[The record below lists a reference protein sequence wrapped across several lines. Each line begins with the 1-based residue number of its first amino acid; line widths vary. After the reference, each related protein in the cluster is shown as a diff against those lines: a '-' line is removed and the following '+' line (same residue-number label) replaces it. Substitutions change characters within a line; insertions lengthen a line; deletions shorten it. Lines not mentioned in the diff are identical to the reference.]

1 MEPFLAASGNP
12 LAVPGNP
19 SGSHAIARRAL
30 RSLDEAREQVA
41 GVLGCEPGEVVFTSG
56 GTESDN
62 HAVSGGMPPRPGTP
76 VCSAVEHHAVLEPT
90 LALGGESV
98 PVDRLGRVQPAALE
112 QVLRRIGDSGRVVSA
127 VSVMAANNELGTI
140 NDLEVLEVAV
150 REHAPR
156 AVFHTDAVQ
165 AAPWLDLAETASS
178 ADLVSVSAH
187 KVGGPK
193 GTGAL
198 VVRNGV
204 DLRPLVAGGAQERGR
219 RGGTHDMA
227 GIAGFAAALVASAE
241 SRAERAAST
250 AALRDLLAEAVTGI
264 EGIFETVGP
273 DVAASSGLPADRSH
287 LLPGHL
293 HVMVDGVV
301 GEELLFDLESRGVCA
316 SATSSCASGASDGSH
331 VVAAIGLGDSSA
343 APLRLSLGADTT
355 REMVDIAT
363 DALTASVAHLRGT
376 TRTGTVR

>member
-1 MEPFLAASGNP
+1 MEPFLAVSGDP
-12 LAVPGNP
+12 VAVPGNP

-30 RSLDEAREQVA
+30 RALDEAREQVA
-41 GVLGCEPGEVVFTSG
+41 GVLGCRPGEVVFTSG
-56 GTESDN
+56 GTEADN
-62 HAVSGGMPPRPGTP
+62 HAVSGGLPPRPGTP

-98 PVDRLGRVQPAALE
+98 PVDRLGRVHPAALAE
-112 QVLRRIGDSGRVVSA
+112 VLRRVGDSGGIVSV
-127 VSVMAANNELGTI
+127 VSVMAANNELGI
-140 NDLEVLEVAV
+140 LNDLEVLEAAV
-150 REHAPR
+150 REHAPQ

-165 AAPWLDLAETASS
+165 AAPWLDLADTASR

-187 KVGGPK
+187 KLGGPK

-204 DLRPLVAGGAQERGR
+204 GLRPLIAGGAQERGR

-227 GIAGFAAALVASAE
+227 GIAGFTAALVASSD
-241 SRAERAAST
+241 SRTERAAST
-250 AALRDLLAEAVTGI
+250 ARLRDRLANAVTGI
-264 EGIFETVGP
+264 EGVSETVGP
-273 DVAASSGLPADRSH
+273 EVAESLGLPADRSH

-293 HVMVDGVV
+293 HLMVDGVV

-316 SATSSCASGASDGSH
+316 SAASSCASGATDGSH
-331 VVAAIGLGDSSA
+331 VVAAIGLGDSGA

-355 REMVDIAT
+355 REGVDIAT
-363 DALTASVAHLRGT
+363 GALRASVAHLRGV
-376 TRTGTVR
+376 TRAVR